1 MKISPELECRRAN
14 APPLSRG
21 WRVGS
26 PPRGDGVDWPVGP
39 DDALRRR
46 IAHCD
51 PPRPTRVD
59 IHHGLSG
66 SRHADSVPTC
76 PHTPT
81 TESTGWRGLRT
92 YGKPTRPTRPHYG
105 PWPI

>member
-1 MKISPELECRRAN
+1 MKISPELECERAN
-14 APPLSRG
+14 APLPSGG

-39 DDALRRR
+39 DDVPRRR

-51 PPRPTRVD
+51 PPTQVD
-59 IHHGLSG
+59 THHGLSG
-66 SRHADSVPTC
+66 GRHADSVPTC

-81 TESTGWRGLRT
+81 MGSTGWRGLPT
-92 YGKPTRPTRPHYG
+92 YDKPTWRTRPRCA
-105 PWPI
+105 PSPTA